1 MKQTPRQLALDVLDR
16 LQRSGELL
24 DPIMDEVLAEGPF
37 PDSRDRA
44 LFHSLVYGTLRWRGR
59 LDRIIGHFSKTP
71 LKKIDPAVINI
82 LRLGLFQVVFL
93 DRIPV
98 SAAVNTSVQLAK
110 EQAPPWV
117 AGFVNALLRNAA
129 TNWEQV
135 PLPDPVQ
142 QPERH
147 LAVRC
152 SLPLWLVGRWI
163 ERFGEV
169 QAKSLCQAVNEIPP
183 VTARVNTLLT
193 SRSRLIAALKTEC
206 GEVAAGALSPEAV
219 LFRNPAMAVSSL
231 ESHRKG
237 WFQVQDEAA
246 QLVVHLFDP
255 KPGERV
261 LDACAGLGGKTGH
274 IAQQMQDRGKVIA
287 ADKDGNKLSR
297 LASEMNRLS
306 ISIVECRT
314 VDLLKEPD
322 ACSESFDRILLDAPC
337 SGLGVLRKNPDARWR
352 TEKKDL
358 KRFAGHQQRLLEQVA
373 PMVKPSGVLVYA
385 VCTTEPEETDGVVD
399 AFLTSCPD
407 FQPFRPSALS
417 GFLNDLVDDRG
428 KFYAFPHRHGTDGF
442 FAQSFVRK
450 D

>member
-1 MKQTPRQLALDVLDR
+1 MSITPRQLALDVLDR
-16 LQRSGELL
+16 LERSGELL
-24 DPIMDEVLAEGPF
+24 DPILEEAMAGAPF
-37 PDSRDRA
+37 DDSRDRA
-44 LFHSLVYGTLRWRGR
+44 LFHSLVYGTLRWRER
-59 LDRIIGHFSKTP
+59 LDWIIGHFSKIP
-71 LKKIDPAVINI
+71 LKKIDSAVINI

-98 SAAVNTSVQLAK
+98 SAAVNTAVQSAK
-110 EQAPPWV
+110 TKAPPWV

-129 TNWEQV
+129 KNWEQV
-135 PLPDPVQ
+135 PLPDPVH

-152 SLPLWLVGRWI
+152 SLPRWLVRRWI
-163 ERFGEV
+163 ERFGETE
-169 QAKSLCQAVNEIPP
+169 ADALCQAVNEIPP

-193 SRSRLIAALKTEC
+193 SRSRLIATLETEC

-219 LFRNPAMAVSSL
+219 LFRNPASAVSSL

-246 QLVVHLFDP
+246 QLVVHLLDP
-255 KPGERV
+255 KPEERV

-274 IAQQMQDRGKVIA
+274 IAQQMQNRGKLIA

-297 LASEMNRLS
+297 LASEMDRLS
-306 ISIVECRT
+306 ISIVECRP
-314 VDLLKEPD
+314 VDLLRNTGARLEI
-322 ACSESFDRILLDAPC
+322 FDRVLLDAPC

-352 TEKKDL
+352 TDKKDL
-358 KRFAGHQQRLLEQVA
+358 KRFAEHQQRLLERVA
-373 PMVKPSGVLVYA
+373 PLVKPAGVLVYA
-385 VCTTEPEETDGVVD
+385 VCTTEPEETDGVVN

-417 GFLNDLVDDRG
+417 DFLTDLVDDRG
-428 KFYAFPHRHGTDGF
+428 RFYTFPHRHGTDGF
-442 FAQSFVRK
+442 FAQRFIRAA
-450 D
+450 